1 MVSRALAL
9 LPLIAAC
16 TTVSPYRSVGDPAI
30 DDPVENAF
38 TAMQPVEAMEEAS
51 CALHDLADQ
60 ASALK
65 GVIKVADKRFSIDAS
80 KLDELPPGL
89 RGGLQKLKGS
99 MTAVGTMKGKLKVIS
114 AELEGAAAKARNNS
128 NKTARVKLAR
138 DAVEGIDA
146 RLQSVGNELKRL
158 VALAERG
165 TYWDRPLLC
174 KEVEDRRANR
184 LIATTESTG
193 GGGTARL
200 LAQIKAYEEIL
211 EQARI
216 SGAER
221 CAPKSLAEAEAHA
234 EFARVE
240 IKLGHWFRAKES
252 AQRAGTLAVRT
263 REEARP
269 CAPKAKRPK
278 KVIIPKKD
286 SDNDGVLDVDDACP
300 EIPGLRKH
308 KGCPPP
314 DKDGDGFLDDEDKCP
329 NEPEDFDGYQDND
342 GCPEK
347 EDADS
352 DNDGILDQDDKCP
365 TDPEDRDGFKDDDG
379 CPDRDNDADGVPDTT
394 DKCPTV
400 AEDADGFEDMDGC
413 PDLDNDQDGFQD
425 DVDKCPN
432 DKEDRDQFED
442 DDGCPDLD
450 NDKDGIKDVDDR
462 CPNQPETMNGV
473 TDEDGCPDKKY
484 TLIKVTKE
492 RIEISQ
498 KVQFRTGRSKLLKAS
513 NELLD
518 QVADAMITNKI
529 RKVLVEGHTDDVGA
543 ASTNMRLSQKRADAV
558 RNYLINKGVSA
569 DILDAIG
576 FGETRPLEDKKSRS
590 ARAKNRRVEFK
601 IIER

>member
-1 MVSRALAL
+1 MVRLTSAL
-9 LPLIAAC
+9 LLLAAC
-16 TTVSPYRSVGDPAI
+16 STLSPYRSAGDPRI
-30 DDPVENAF
+30 DEPVEKAF
-38 TAMQPVEAMEEAS
+38 AALAPLEAMEEAT
-51 CALHDLADQ
+51 CALHDLGDQ
-60 ASALK
+60 ASALR
-65 GVIKVADKRFSIDAS
+65 GVINIEGKKFKIAS
-80 KLDELPPGL
+80 AKLDELPPGL
-89 RGGLQKLKGS
+89 RGVLQKLNKGMS
-99 MTAVGTMKGKLKVIS
+99 GVGTMREQLKD
-114 AELEGAAAKARNNS
+114 AGGGLEAAAVAAGSSATKKAR
-128 NKTARVKLAR
+128 VQLAR
-138 DAVEGIDA
+138 DAVDA
-146 RLQSVGNELKRL
+146 VGNRLNDVGMELRK
-158 VALAERG
+158 LAGLSQSG

-174 KEVEDRRANR
+174 KAVEDRRANR

-211 EQARI
+211 EQARA

-221 CAPKSLAEAEAHA
+221 CAPKSLAEAEALA

-240 IKLGHWFRAKES
+240 IKLGHWFKAKDA

-269 CAPKAKRPK
+269 CAPKPKRPK
-278 KVIIPKKD
+278 KVVVPQKD
-286 SDNDGVLDVDDACP
+286 SDNDGILDVDDACP

-314 DKDGDGFLDDEDKCP
+314 DKDGDGFLDNEDKCP
-329 NEPEDFDGYQDND
+329 NRPEDFDGYQDND
-342 GCPEK
+342 GCPEE

-352 DNDGILDQDDKCP
+352 DNDGILDRDDRCP

-379 CPDRDNDADGVPDTT
+379 CPDRDNDADGIPDKD

-400 AEDADGFEDMDGC
+400 AEDVEGFEDLDGC

-450 NDKDGIKDVDDR
+450 NDKDGIKDTDDR
-462 CPNQPETMNGV
+462 CPMQPETINGV

-498 KVQFRTGRSKLLKAS
+498 KVRFKTGRSKVLKAS
-513 NELLD
+513 FEMLD
-518 QVADAMITNKI
+518 QVADAIVTNKI

-558 RNYLINKGVSA
+558 RDYLVSKKVSA
-569 DILDAIG
+569 DVLDAIG
-576 FGETRPLEDKKSRS
+576 FGETRPLDAAKTRA
-590 ARAKNRRVEFK
+590 ARKKNRRVEFK

>member
-1 MVSRALAL
+1 MVRLSLCLLTLAG
-9 LPLIAAC
+9 C
-16 TTVSPYRSVGDPAI
+16 STVSPYRSVGDPSI
-30 DDPVENAF
+30 DEPYAKAF
-38 TAMQPVEAMEEAS
+38 EALKPLEDMEEAT

-60 ASALK
+60 ASALR
-65 GVIKVADKRFSIDAS
+65 GIIKVDEKRFKIDES

-89 RGGLQKLKGS
+89 RGGLQKLNEGMGGVKAMQS
-99 MTAVGTMKGKLKVIS
+99 TLKTVSGDLEKASQKS
-114 AELEGAAAKARNNS
+114 ALSGAKI
-128 NKTARVKLAR
+128 ARVNLAR
-138 DAVEGIDA
+138 DAVLTSGD
-146 RLQSVGNELKRL
+146 RLQAVGTELRK
-158 VALAERG
+158 LAG
-165 TYWDRPLLC
+165 LAQSSTYWDRPILC

-211 EQARI
+211 EQARG
-216 SGAER
+216 SGATR

-234 EFARVE
+234 EFARVS
-240 IKLGHWFRAKES
+240 IKLGLWFEAKNS
-252 AQRAGTLAVRT
+252 AQKAGTLAVRT
-263 REEARP
+263 REESRP
-269 CAPKAKRPK
+269 CAPKPKTPK

-286 SDNDGVLDVDDACP
+286 SDNDGVLDVEDACP

-314 DKDGDGFLDDEDKCP
+314 DKDGDGFLDNEDKCP
-329 NEPEDFDGYQDND
+329 NKPEDFDGYQDND
-342 GCPEK
+342 GCPEE

-352 DNDGILDQDDKCP
+352 DNDGILDRDDRCP
-365 TDPEDRDGFKDDDG
+365 TDPEDKDGFKDEDG

-400 AEDADGFEDMDGC
+400 AEDRDGFEDLDGC

-425 DVDKCPN
+425 EVDKCPN

-442 DDGCPDLD
+442 EDGCPDYD

-462 CPNQPETMNGV
+462 CPMQPETINGV

-498 KVQFRTGRSKLLKAS
+498 KVRFRTGRSKVLKAS
-513 NELLD
+513 FEMLD
-518 QVADAMITNKI
+518 QVADAIVTNKI
-529 RKVLVEGHTDDVGA
+529 GKVLVEGHTDDVGA
-543 ASTNMRLSQKRADAV
+543 ASSNMRLSQKRADAV
-558 RNYLINKGVSA
+558 RDYLVSKGVSA
-569 DILDAIG
+569 DALDAIG
-576 FGETRPLEDKKSRS
+576 FGEIRPIEKARTKA

>member
-1 MVSRALAL
+1 MVRSALCL
-9 LPLIAAC
+9 LLCASC
-16 TTVSPYRSVGDPAI
+16 STVSPYRSVGDPVVDEPFAQ
-30 DDPVENAF
+30 AF
-38 TAMQPVEAMEEAS
+38 KALEPLEAMEEAT

-60 ASALK
+60 ASALR
-65 GVIKVADKRFSIDAS
+65 GVVKIDGKRFKVNAS

-89 RGGLQKLKGS
+89 RGGLQKLNQGMSGVSTMQTRLKKVTTDLE
-99 MTAVGTMKGKLKVIS
+99 TAASKSGTANTKI
-114 AELEGAAAKARNNS
+114 ARIN
-128 NKTARVKLAR
+128 LAR
-138 DAVEGIDA
+138 DAISTSSD
-146 RLQSVGNELKRL
+146 RLQAVGSELRKM
-158 VALAERG
+158 VGLAQSS

-211 EQARI
+211 EQARG
-216 SGAER
+216 SGATR
-221 CAPKSLAEAEAHA
+221 CAPKSLAEAEAYA
-234 EFARVE
+234 EFARIE
-240 IKLGHWFRAKES
+240 IKLGHWFQAKKA
-252 AQRAGTLAVRT
+252 AQKAGTLAVRT

-269 CAPKAKRPK
+269 CAPKAKKPK

-286 SDNDGVLDVDDACP
+286 SDNDGVLDIDDACP
-300 EIPGLRKH
+300 EIRGLRKH

-329 NEPEDFDGYQDND
+329 EKPEDFDGYQDND
-342 GCPEK
+342 GCPEE

-352 DNDGILDQDDKCP
+352 DNDGILDRDDRCP
-365 TDPEDRDGFKDDDG
+365 TDPEDKDGFKDDDG
-379 CPDRDNDADGVPDTT
+379 CPDRDNDADGVPDAT
-394 DKCPTV
+394 DKCPTL
-400 AEDADGFEDMDGC
+400 AEDRDGFEDNDGC

-425 DVDKCPN
+425 EVDKCPN

-442 DDGCPDLD
+442 EDGCPDLD
-450 NDKDGIKDVDDR
+450 NDKDGIKDTEDR
-462 CPNQPETMNGV
+462 CPMQPETINGV

-498 KVQFRTGRSKLLKAS
+498 KVRFKTGRSKVLKAS
-513 NELLD
+513 FEMLD
-518 QVADAMITNKI
+518 QVADAIVTNKI

-558 RNYLINKGVSA
+558 RDYLVGKGVSA
-569 DILDAIG
+569 DVLDAIG
-576 FGETRPLEDKKSRS
+576 FGETRPLEDARTRA

>member
-1 MVSRALAL
+1 MVRLAVCL
-9 LPLIAAC
+9 LLVASC
-16 TTVSPYRSVGDPAI
+16 STVSPYRSVGDPAI
-30 DDPVENAF
+30 DEPFAQAF
-38 TAMQPVEAMEEAS
+38 KALEPLEKMEEAT

-60 ASALK
+60 ASALR
-65 GVIKVADKRFSIDAS
+65 GVIKIDGKKFKINSS

-89 RGGLQKLKGS
+89 RGGLQKLNEGMGKVS
-99 MTAVGTMKGKLKVIS
+99 TMQSQLKKVRTDLDAV
-114 AELEGAAAKARNNS
+114 AAKSGSANAKISRIN
-128 NKTARVKLAR
+128 LAR
-138 DAVEGIDA
+138 DAINASPE
-146 RLQSVGNELKRL
+146 RLQAVGGELRKM
-158 VALAERG
+158 VGLAQSA

-211 EQARI
+211 EQARG
-216 SGAER
+216 SGATR
-221 CAPKSLAEAEAHA
+221 CAPKSLAEAEAYA
-234 EFARVE
+234 EFARIE
-240 IKLGHWFRAKES
+240 IKLGHWFAAKNA
-252 AQRAGTLAVRT
+252 AQKAGTLAVRT

-269 CAPKAKRPK
+269 CAPKAKKPK

-286 SDNDGVLDVDDACP
+286 SDNDGVLDIDDACP
-300 EIPGLRKH
+300 EIRGLRKH

-329 NEPEDFDGYQDND
+329 EKPEDFDGYQDND
-342 GCPEK
+342 GCPEE

-352 DNDGILDQDDKCP
+352 DNDGILDRDDRCP
-365 TDPEDRDGFKDDDG
+365 TDPEDKDGFKDDDG

-394 DKCPTV
+394 DKCPTL
-400 AEDADGFEDMDGC
+400 AEDRDGFEDNDGC

-442 DDGCPDLD
+442 EDGCPDLD
-450 NDKDGIKDVDDR
+450 NDKDGIKDSDDR
-462 CPNQPETMNGV
+462 CPMQPETINGV

-498 KVQFRTGRSKLLKAS
+498 KVRFKTGRSKVLKAS
-513 NELLD
+513 FEMLD
-518 QVADAMITNKI
+518 QVADAIVTNKI
-529 RKVLVEGHTDDVGA
+529 GKVLVEGHTDDVGA

-558 RNYLINKGVSA
+558 RDYLVGKGVSA
-569 DILDAIG
+569 DVLDAIG
-576 FGETRPLEDKKSRS
+576 FGETRPLEDARTRA

>member
-1 MVSRALAL
+1 MVRWSLCL
-9 LPLIAAC
+9 LVVAGC
-16 TTVSPYRSVGDPAI
+16 TTVSPYRPVGDPAI
-30 DDPVENAF
+30 DEPFAAAF
-38 TAMQPVEAMEEAS
+38 KALEPLEDMEEAT

-60 ASALK
+60 ASALR
-65 GVIKVADKRFSIDAS
+65 GVITIKDKRFNIDAA

-89 RGGLQKLKGS
+89 RGSLQKLSKGMS
-99 MTAVGTMKGKLKVIS
+99 GVKAMQSRLKPMQDQLRGPAPKAGS
-114 AELEGAAAKARNNS
+114 SGARA
-128 NKTARVKLAR
+128 
-138 DAVEGIDA
+138 A
-146 RLQSVGNELKRL
+146 RLQLALEAVERSGERLQMVGTELRK
-158 VALAERG
+158 LAG
-165 TYWDRPLLC
+165 LAQSATYWDRPVLC

-193 GGGTARL
+193 GGGKARL

-211 EQARI
+211 EQARG
-216 SGAER
+216 SGAIR
-221 CAPKSLAEAEAHA
+221 CAPKSLAEAEAQA
-234 EFARVE
+234 EFARIE
-240 IKLGHWFRAKES
+240 IKLGHWFKAKTA
-252 AQRAGTLAVRT
+252 AQKAGTLAVRT

-269 CAPKAKRPK
+269 CAPKPKRPK
-278 KVIIPKKD
+278 KVVVPKKD
-286 SDNDGVLDVDDACP
+286 SDNDGILDIDDACP
-300 EIPGLRKH
+300 EIRGLRKH

-329 NEPEDFDGYQDND
+329 DQPEDFDGYQDND

-352 DNDGILDQDDKCP
+352 DNDGILDQDDRCP
-365 TDPEDRDGFKDDDG
+365 TDPEDKDGFKDDDG
-379 CPDRDNDADGVPDTT
+379 CPDRDNDADGVPDAS

-400 AEDADGFEDMDGC
+400 AEDRDGFEDLDGC
-413 PDLDNDQDGFQD
+413 PDLDNDQDGYQD
-425 DVDKCPN
+425 EVDKCPN

-442 DDGCPDLD
+442 EDGCPDLD

-462 CPNQPETMNGV
+462 CPMQPETINGV

-498 KVQFRTGRSKLLKAS
+498 KVRFKTGRSKVLKAS
-513 NELLD
+513 FEMLD
-518 QVADAMITNKI
+518 QVADAIVTNKI
-529 RKVLVEGHTDDVGA
+529 KKVLVEGHTDDVGA

-558 RNYLINKGVSA
+558 RDYLVGKGVSA
-569 DILDAIG
+569 DVLDAIG
-576 FGETRPLEDKKSRS
+576 FGETRPLEKARTRS